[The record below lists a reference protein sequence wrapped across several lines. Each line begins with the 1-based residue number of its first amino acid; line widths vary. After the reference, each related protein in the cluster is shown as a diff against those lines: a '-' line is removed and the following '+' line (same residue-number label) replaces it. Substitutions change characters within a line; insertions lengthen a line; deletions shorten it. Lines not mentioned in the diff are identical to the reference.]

1 MRARY
6 ILGEILTGL
15 WRNVAMVI
23 SVVIVTA
30 VSLTFVGAG
39 LLMQKQIMDMKD
51 TLVEQSQVTIFL
63 CSPHSTA
70 ASCAGGAATDAQ
82 IDSVQQALEGD
93 VLSPYIASYE
103 ERTQEEALA
112 IYQEQFAGE
121 GFVSNFT
128 AEDMPVSFH
137 ITLKNADESAA
148 VVEFFQGREGVDE
161 VSDLLS
167 TFAPFIDVLNQSTL
181 FALGLAVL
189 MLIAALLLVAT
200 TIRMSVAGRRREIA
214 IMRLVGAS
222 NLFIRL
228 PFLLE
233 GAVAAIIGGVIASG
247 MLWMGLHYIVQGWLV
262 PTLGGQLITVG
273 VADLLWAAPVLTLLG
288 AFLSIASSVVSL
300 NRYLKV

>member
-15 WRNVAMVI
+15 WRNIAMVI

-30 VSLTFVGAG
+30 VSLTFVGTA
-39 LLMQKQIMDMKD
+39 LLMQKQIMDMKA
-51 TLVEQSQVTIFL
+51 TLVQQSQVTVFL

-82 IDSVQQALEGD
+82 IDSVRQALEGE
-93 VLSPYIASYE
+93 VLSPYVASFT
-103 ERTQEEALA
+103 ERSQDEALG

-128 AEDMPVSFH
+128 AADMPVSFH
-137 ITLKNADESAA
+137 ITLASADDSAA
-148 VVEFFQGREGVDE
+148 VVEFFQGRDGVDE
-161 VSDLLS
+161 VTDLLS
-167 TFAPFIDVLNQSTL
+167 TYAPFIDVLNQSTL

-200 TIRMSVAGRRREIA
+200 TIRMSVANRRREIS

-222 NLFIRL
+222 NVFIRL

-247 MLWMGLHYIVQGWLV
+247 MLWAGLHYIVEGWLA
-262 PTLGGQLITVG
+262 PTLGAQLITVG
-273 VADLLWAAPVLTLLG
+273 VADLIWAAPLLIALG
-288 AFLSIASSVVSL
+288 AVLSISSSVVSL

>member
-15 WRNVAMVI
+15 WRNIAMVI

-30 VSLTFVGAG
+30 VSLTFVGTA
-39 LLMQKQIMDMKD
+39 LLMQKQIMDMKA
-51 TLVEQSQVTIFL
+51 TLVQQSQVTVFL

-82 IDSVQQALEGD
+82 IDSVRQALEGE
-93 VLSPYIASYE
+93 VLSPYIASFT
-103 ERTQEEALA
+103 ERTQDEALG

-128 AEDMPVSFH
+128 AADMPVSFH
-137 ITLKNADESAA
+137 ITLASADDSAA
-148 VVEFFQGREGVDE
+148 VVEFFQGRDGVDE
-161 VSDLLS
+161 VTDLLS
-167 TFAPFIDVLNQSTL
+167 TYAPFIDVLNQSTL

-200 TIRMSVAGRRREIA
+200 TIRMSVANRRREIS

-222 NLFIRL
+222 NVFIRL

-247 MLWMGLHYIVQGWLV
+247 MLWAGLHYIVEGWLA
-262 PTLGGQLITVG
+262 PTLGAQLITVG
-273 VADLLWAAPVLTLLG
+273 VADLIWAAPLLIALG
-288 AFLSIASSVVSL
+288 AVLSISSSVVSL